1 MSDAHSHDSDEH
13 ESGIKTP
20 KQLIAVIAAAF
31 IVPVVV
37 IIMLTQFVGLQN
49 KRAPGTESLSAE
61 AVARRIHPVG
71 EVKIEEGGAA
81 GGAARTGEEIYT
93 AVCAGCHASGALNAP
108 KFGDAGAWGPRIAQG
123 FNTLLNSA
131 LHGKNAMPAR
141 GGASDLSDYEVARAV
156 VYMANKG
163 GAHFPEPAAPA
174 ASGPAGASAPAAA
187 ASK

>member
-49 KRAPGTESLSAE
+49 KRAPGTESLSPE

-71 EVKIEEGGAA
+71 EVKIEEGGGAT
-81 GGAARTGEEIYT
+81 GAARTGEEIYT
-93 AVCAGCHASGALNAP
+93 ATCAACHGSGVMNAP
-108 KFGDAGAWGPRIAQG
+108 KFGDNAAWAPRIARG
-123 FNTLLNSA
+123 FASLMDSA

-141 GGASDLSDYEVARAV
+141 GGGDYSDYEMARAV
-156 VYMANKG
+156 VYMTNKS